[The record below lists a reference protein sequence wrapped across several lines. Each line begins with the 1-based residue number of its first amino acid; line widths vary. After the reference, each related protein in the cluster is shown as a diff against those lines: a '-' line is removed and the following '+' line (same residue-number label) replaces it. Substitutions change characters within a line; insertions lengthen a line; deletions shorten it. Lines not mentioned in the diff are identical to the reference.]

1 MSERDLQTTKT
12 NGDSEH
18 KKAMRKFSHLLALQ
32 TYNWYFL
39 LNTGGI
45 IGTLALLSIN
55 VKKYTWVCSL
65 LLLLFSLGL
74 YFVIAA
80 SKLDQNNAEAV
91 FDKTR
96 IKTKQSYVV
105 WLEFLSLLLFYL
117 GLIGGVVM
125 WNYFVKK

>member
-1 MSERDLQTTKT
+1 MSDRDLQTSKL
-12 NGDSEH
+12 NGDSH
-18 KKAMRKFSHLLALQ
+18 KKAMRHLSHHLAIQ

-91 FDKTR
+91 FDKTKV
-96 IKTKQSYVV
+96 KTKQSYVI
-105 WLEFLSLLLFYL
+105 WLEFLSLGLFYL
-117 GLIGGVVM
+117 GLIGGVIM